1 MIRLKEVL
9 GLIDY
14 LNENSKSTY
23 EYGCAMLYFSF
34 PEMAK
39 IQELIDKNDVY
50 TRAGDKT
57 YGLEDEPHTTLL
69 YGLHKEVSVDEVE
82 DVFDDYTFYTCKV
95 HKPSLFQNDSYDVL
109 KFEVE
114 GDPLQNI
121 NKDFRKFPHTNDY
134 PDYNPHLTIG
144 YLRAGR
150 GQKYVDILNE
160 KGYNEYWLAPQYGI
174 YSQPDGTK
182 NKITIMVD

>member
-1 MIRLKEVL
+1 MIRLKDL
-9 GLIDY
+9 LK
-14 LNENSKSTY
+14 ENSTSSY
-23 EYGCAMLYFSF
+23 ERGCAMLYFSF
-34 PEMAK
+34 PELTNEV
-39 IQELIDKNDVY
+39 QELINEEDVY
-50 TRAGDKT
+50 TEEGDKT

-69 YGLHKEVSVDEVE
+69 YGFHDDEVSVDEIEKVY
-82 DVFDDYTFYTCKV
+82 DKYTFYTCKV
-95 HKPSLFQNDSYDVL
+95 HNPSLFETDNYDVL

-114 GDPLQNI
+114 GDPLHKI

-134 PDYNPHLTIG
+134 PDYNPHLTVG
-144 YLRAGR
+144 YLKSGE

-182 NKITIMVD
+182 NKITIVVD